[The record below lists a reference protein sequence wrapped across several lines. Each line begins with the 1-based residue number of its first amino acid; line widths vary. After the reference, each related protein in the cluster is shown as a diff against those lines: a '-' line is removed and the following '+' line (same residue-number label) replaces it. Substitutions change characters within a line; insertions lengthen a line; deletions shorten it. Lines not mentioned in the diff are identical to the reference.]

1 MIRRPCGSTSSADC
15 SPRRAPTAA
24 LADIATTIL
33 DRLARI
39 SELVAQGINIAGIAQ
54 ILHLEHRNSALES
67 DNSDLQSENARLR
80 FGEST
85 TRRRRTENP

>member
-1 MIRRPCGSTSSADC
+1 MSGADC
-15 SPRRAPTAA
+15 SLRCAPTAA

-54 ILHLEHRNSALES
+54 ILHLEHRNSVLES

-85 TRRRRTENP
+85 TRRRRTGNP